1 METINFTEKLSGFID
16 MAIGYAPKLV
26 LGAVVLVIGFWIA
39 NNVAAMIGKALDKT
53 TLSLEIKPFLRSL
66 VSVMLKVLVVFTA
79 AGIIGI
85 ETTSFVAALA
95 ALGFA
100 VGMALQGSLS
110 HFAAG
115 ILILLFRPYK
125 VGDYIQIGEHEGFV
139 EEIQI
144 ITTNIR
150 SLNNKKIIIPNG
162 NALGDVIVNSEG
174 DSPMRMEFNV
184 SMPYNENFPRVKQI
198 IFDALRGT
206 EGVLM
211 SPMPLIGIENFDSHS
226 ISVSVKAH
234 CLIEK
239 YESVFFDATMN
250 VKQAMGANGVKVA
263 YSEDMTLGEIAS

>member
-1 METINFTEKLSGFID
+1 METIDFTEKLSAFMD
-16 MAIGYAPKLV
+16 AALAYAPKLV
-26 LGAVVLVIGFWIA
+26 MGLMVLFIGFWIA
-39 NNVAAMIGKALDKT
+39 NNVADIVGKALDKT
-53 TLSLEIKPFLRSL
+53 TLSIEIKPFLRSL

-125 VGDYIQIGEHEGFV
+125 VGDYIQIGDHEGFV

-144 ITTNIR
+144 INTNIR
-150 SLNNKKIIIPNG
+150 SLNNKKVIIPNG
-162 NALGDVIVNSEG
+162 TALGDVIVNSEG
-174 DSPMRMEFNV
+174 DTSMRMEFNV
-184 SMPYNENFPRVKQI
+184 SMPYNENFPRVQKI
-198 IFDALRGT
+198 IFDALRNT
-206 EGVLM
+206 EDVLM
-211 SPMPLIGIENFDSHS
+211 NPMPLIGIENFDSHS

-239 YESVFFDATMN
+239 YETVFFEATKN

-263 YSEDMTLGEIAS
+263 YSEDMTLGDIAS

>member
-1 METINFTEKLSGFID
+1 METIDFTEKLSGFLD
-16 MAIGYAPKLV
+16 SALAYAPKLV
-26 LGAVVLVIGFWIA
+26 LGMMVLLIGFWIA
-39 NNVAAMIGKALDKT
+39 NNVADIVGKALDKT
-53 TLSLEIKPFLRSL
+53 TLSIEIKPFLRSL

-125 VGDYIQIGEHEGFV
+125 VGDYIQIGDHEGFV

-144 ITTNIR
+144 INTNIR
-150 SLNNKKIIIPNG
+150 SLNNKKVIIPNG
-162 NALGDVIVNSEG
+162 TALGDVIVNSEG
-174 DSPMRMEFNV
+174 ESPMRMEFNV
-184 SMPYNENFPRVKQI
+184 SMPYNENFPRVQRI
-198 IFDALRGT
+198 IFDALRNT

-211 SPMPLIGIENFDSHS
+211 NPMPLIGIENFDSHS
-226 ISVSVKAH
+226 ISISVKAH

-239 YESVFFDATMN
+239 YEAVFFDATQN
-250 VKQAMGANGVKVA
+250 VKKAMGENGVKVA
-263 YSEDMTLGEIAS
+263 YSEDMTLGDIAS